1 MNADQIVNP
10 FRPGAGHMPPYLAG
24 RDTETKQFLGLL
36 DQEVILS
43 NLVLTGLRGVGK
55 TVLLETFKPLALQ
68 KRWFWVGTDFSES
81 ASVSEETLA
90 QRLLADLAVA
100 TAGIKIKAPAKEAGF
115 LRHAVFEEKA
125 LNHGILS
132 EFYGQA
138 PGLVADKIKFI
149 LEFVWSC
156 FSQCGVKGAVFAYDE
171 TQTMS
176 DHADKEQYPLS
187 VLLDVFQSIQ
197 KKKIPF
203 MLVLAGLPTLF
214 PKLVATRTFSER
226 MFNVV
231 TLHKLNSTDSRKAI
245 TIPIDNARA
254 RGRCPISFD
263 EKSIALIHQTSGGY
277 PYFIQFICKEVFDI
291 FLQQIAVAG
300 TAAPVPMK
308 EIVQK
313 LDKNFFAGRW
323 AKATD
328 RQRELLSVVAT
339 LESCDEEFTVQEIV
353 AASKQMAKP
362 FGASH
367 VSQMLAALSEAGLVY
382 KNRHGKYAFAVPLL
396 GQFILREEAERTM
409 PLLARK
415 SSSTS

>member
-1 MNADQIVNP
+1 MDQ
-10 FRPGAGHMPPYLAG
+10 
-24 RDTETKQFLGLL
+24 TS
-36 DQEVILS
+36 ILS

-55 TVLLETFKPLALQ
+55 TVLLEAFKPLAL
-68 KRWFWVGTDFSES
+68 KKKWLWVGTDFSES
-81 ASVSEETLA
+81 ASVSEDTLA

-100 TAGIKIKAPAKEAGF
+100 TAGIRIRRSAKGTGFFPHPTFEESALTHSVLAEVYNSAAGLVEDRIKA
-115 LRHAVFEEKA
+115 
-125 LNHGILS
+125 
-132 EFYGQA
+132 
-138 PGLVADKIKFI
+138 I

-156 FSQCGVKGAVFAYDE
+156 VSLCGVGGVVFAYDE

-197 KKKIPF
+197 KKRIPF
-203 MLVLAGLPTLF
+203 MLALAGLPTLF

-226 MFNVV
+226 MFNVM
-231 TLHKLNSTDSRKAI
+231 TLPKLSPEDGRKAI
-245 TIPIDNARA
+245 TIPIQQARA
-254 RGRCPISFD
+254 AGKCPITFD
-263 EKSIALIHQTSGGY
+263 EVSISLILKTSGGY
-277 PYFIQFICKEVFDI
+277 PYFIQFICREMFDI
-291 FLQQIAVAG
+291 FLQQITVAG
-300 TAAPVPMK
+300 KPSSVPMK

-313 LDKNFFAGRW
+313 LDKNFFSGRW

-339 LESCDEEFTVQEIV
+339 LDNCDEEFTVQDIV
-353 AASKQMAKP
+353 IASKQMARP

-367 VSQMLAALSEAGLVY
+367 VSQMLVALAEAGLVY

-409 PLLARK
+409 PLLSK
-415 SSSTS
+415 KPSSA